1 MIEWCNDEDLAV
13 FFSELP
19 HVCVRYPLP
28 THTKEEKQAIKKYPF
43 ICKTELK
50 VMLEDKRGR
59 GLEDKHKFYHFTVPK
74 GYCYDGASIPR
85 LFWRV
90 IGANTD
96 NKFLIAALVHDV
108 LCEHHEYV
116 NYDRAFSTNVFNA
129 LLKESDVCAVQRFL
143 MKNSVACFQTMFCKW
158 RKNR

>member
-1 MIEWCNDEDLAV
+1 MFCWYSNKKAGI

-19 HVCVRYPLP
+19 FVSVRYFVPSM
-28 THTKEEKQAIKKYPF
+28 TQEEKKSVEKYPF
-43 ICKTELK
+43 VCKKELK
-50 VMLEDKRGR
+50 VLLKDYKNNKQYE
-59 GLEDKHKFYHFTVPK
+59 FTVPK

-96 NKFLIAALVHDV
+96 NKFLIPALIHDV

-116 NYDRAFSTNVFNA
+116 NYDRSFSTDVFNA
-129 LLKESDVCAVQRFL
+129 LLECSRVNKLSRFM
-143 MKNSVACFQTMFCKW
+143 MKNSVACYQTLFCKW
-158 RKNR
+158 